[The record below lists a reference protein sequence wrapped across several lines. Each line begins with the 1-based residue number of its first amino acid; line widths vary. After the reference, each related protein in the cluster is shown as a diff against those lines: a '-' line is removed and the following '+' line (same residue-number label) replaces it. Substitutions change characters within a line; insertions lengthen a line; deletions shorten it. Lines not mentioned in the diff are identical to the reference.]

1 MFHIICWAKK
11 LPASFLITLLSCEHK
26 TVRFETWDWPS
37 LKWALGIRED
47 VICGREKLIILV
59 HDKLVIQLSY
69 FLYAVITL
77 SKNTLLT
84 LFFLCYDFHRGFR
97 CGMQAIMCN
106 CVVVMA
112 SCFAPILF
120 WTFWANVLVWA
131 LYRDGPRW
139 GPGRAPL
146 GPIFYSYY
154 IYFIFLVGPSL
165 ISLINLATSPK

>member
-11 LPASFLITLLSCEHK
+11 LPTSFLLTLLSCEHK
-26 TVRFETWDWPS
+26 TVRFETWDSPSS

-69 FLYAVITL
+69 SLYAVITL

-84 LFFLCYDFHRGFR
+84 LFFLYYDFFHRGFR
-97 CGMQAIMCN
+97 CGMQAIMWN

-120 WTFWANVLVWA
+120 WTFSANVLVWA

-139 GPGRAPL
+139 GPGPAPGSNFL
-146 GPIFYSYY
+146 FFIVI
-154 IYFIFLVGPSL
+154 IYFLFF
-165 ISLINLATSPK
+165 